1 MLSDASSNDPDDI
14 EIPIHKI
21 QRQNSNG
28 LTVDGCSDQEKQSK
42 LDDELASASNASDE
56 PKSFTQERV
65 TLEALENTK
74 VAVAQFAAIALA
86 KGADENAIKDLSLL
100 QSTLFTLQHQQVVQL
115 QLIQKLQSQL
125 ESTNKKGKLKK
136 SSSTKSIDSAKELE
150 NQKGANAPTPSP
162 PLPPPTSTSTTKT
175 AAAAVA
181 KAVKLADNPQNG

>member
-1 MLSDASSNDPDDI
+1 MLSDASHDPDDI

-21 QRQNSNG
+21 RRQHSNES
-28 LTVDGCSDQEKQSK
+28 TNDGCSSGRQKQSK
-42 LDDELASASNASDE
+42 FDDKIAAAASNDASDE
-56 PKSFTQERV
+56 SKPFAQERV

-125 ESTNKKGKLKK
+125 DSTSKKEKMPKK
-136 SSSTKSIDSAKELE
+136 SSSVESVDGARELE
-150 NQKGANAPTPSP
+150 NRKGANAAP
-162 PLPPPTSTSTTKT
+162 PLPPPPLPPLPTTPPPPPKT
-175 AAAAVA
+175 A
-181 KAVKLADNPQNG
+181 KRTENPQNG